1 MQRPQA
7 SQHLDDRP
15 HQLPIHLVVRVDLLH
30 QSPFGRQF
38 SQHLLLRS
46 AQNQPFS
53 AQMIAQQRRIANQ
66 MIAISV
72 APRAREA
79 FPIAK
84 AVKIQNIDHI
94 PDFRSLIIDRRAG
107 KADDPFTF
115 LG

>member
-1 MQRPQA
+1 MTGRISSRYTLSSA
-7 SQHLDDRP
+7 SISCTSLR
-15 HQLPIHLVVRVDLLH
+15 LGGSSV
-30 QSPFGRQF
+30 ST
-38 SQHLLLRS
+38 SLLRS